1 MSSEDDT
8 LVTAMAHAVER
19 ALRKL
24 TRLDEDV
31 RRLAQDVNALR
42 DEPVRS
48 APPDP
53 TGVRSW
59 LLADEPDQ
67 AVLDLVELGG
77 WVSAVYLRYPD
88 AALSSCWLWHPHVIE
103 ELWWLRNAHADAY
116 HPETGSWLRV
126 GDWHDRQRPGV
137 AQRVRAALSK
147 CDLSRH
153 AARGG
158 RPADVPP
165 PLDAPLTGVAVL
177 IAEAWTAPGRDPRPG
192 GPEPTAAQL
201 TEAEAYQRRQYRS
214 R

>member
-8 LVTAMAHAVER
+8 LVTAMAHALER

-31 RRLAQDVNALR
+31 LRLAQDVNALR
-42 DEPVRS
+42 TEPVR
-48 APPDP
+48 AAAPDP
-53 TGVRSW
+53 PAARSW
-59 LLADEPDQ
+59 LLADEPEQ

-153 AARGG
+153 AARDG

-165 PLDAPLTGVAVL
+165 PLAAPLTGVAVL
-177 IAEAWTAPGRDPRPG
+177 IAETWTAVGCDPRPG

-201 TEAEAYQRRQYRS
+201 VEAEAYQRRQYRS

>member
-8 LVTAMAHAVER
+8 LVTAMAHALER

-31 RRLAQDVNALR
+31 RRLAQGVNALR
-42 DEPVRS
+42 DEPARS
-48 APPDP
+48 AAPDP
-53 TGVRSW
+53 TAVRSW
-59 LLADEPDQ
+59 LLADEPEQ

-137 AQRVRAALSK
+137 AQRVRSALSK

-153 AARGG
+153 APRDG

-165 PLDAPLTGVAVL
+165 PLDAPLTGAIVL
-177 IAEAWTAPGRDPRPG
+177 IAETWTAPGCDPRPG
-192 GPEPTAAQL
+192 GPEPTATQL
-201 TEAEAYQRRQYRS
+201 AEAEAYQRRQYRS